1 MENKVSTFNT
11 ATRYGLFA
19 GLILIVWALFAMVIF
34 DRTSF
39 LASFLGIIVTTAI
52 TIGVSVMVINYHRD
66 KELGGYISFSKA
78 FVVSILA
85 ILIAGAIMSVFSVVD
100 RTIINPDLYEGQM
113 EEMAIMY
120 EDMGMDDEAIDMAL
134 KVFEIF
140 LSPFGVFFTGIL
152 TYAFF
157 GAIISLITALILKRE
172 EPTPD
177 F

>member
-19 GLILIVWALFAMVIF
+19 GLILIVWSLITMVLF
-34 DRTSF
+34 DRSSF
-39 LASFLGIIVTTAI
+39 IASFLGILVTTAV
-52 TIGVSVMVINYHRD
+52 TIGLSVMVINFHRD

-85 ILIAGAIMSVFSVVD
+85 ILIAGAVSSVFSIVD
-100 RTIINPDLYEGQM
+100 RVIISPEFYESAKD
-113 EEMAIMY
+113 EMALMY
-120 EDMGMDDEAIDMAL
+120 EDMGMDDEAIDMAIRM
-134 KVFEIF
+134 VEVVQ
-140 LSPFGVFFTGIL
+140 SPIGIFFTGVLIF
-152 TYAFF
+152 AFF
-157 GAIISLITALILKRE
+157 GAIISLITALILKNE